1 MKFFKEIFAIFLA
14 VCLIVVNGCEEG
26 NDLLLSPSVL
36 SGIDSDVT
44 NPISIHR
51 EYNPRT
57 QIIILYEGDYG
68 KAVCREA
75 DPTLKEENFE
85 VWNYPTHPDTVFRTV
100 YERYCDKPLKDWP
113 VICIPT
119 ANFEAIN
126 NLLLTDLR
134 YTNMAVVMP
143 YIKNGSWYTNTL
155 NFFPVSKN
163 FIPVLV
169 GAGNQRHD
177 WTKGNKLDFTDSV
190 NIQYLNPVPQYNYVI
205 ENIEN
210 TLVRTRVWSNMLSSH
225 ATLGSQV
232 WLSLTGST
240 GSIYN
245 RFCVTEKGPGYIDI
259 YQVNIGTFISG
270 TAHVNFLSG
279 AVFSVGAKLNG
290 LMRQS
295 GVKSFQKIVKEAK
308 ASASNNGIRNDS
320 TGYGYINFKP
330 DLNGS
335 R

>member
-1 MKFFKEIFAIFLA
+1 MA

-259 YQVNIGTFISG
+259 Y
-270 TAHVNFLSG
+270 
-279 AVFSVGAKLNG
+279 
-290 LMRQS
+290 
-295 GVKSFQKIVKEAK
+295 
-308 ASASNNGIRNDS
+308 
-320 TGYGYINFKP
+320 
-330 DLNGS
+330 
-335 R
+335 

>member
-1 MKFFKEIFAIFLA
+1 MKFFNEILVI
-14 VCLIVVNGCEEG
+14 IVVSLITLNGCQEG
-26 NDLLLSPSVL
+26 INDLLLGPSIQSEVN
-36 SGIDSDVT
+36 SDAT
-44 NPISIHR
+44 NPISINR
-51 EYNPRT
+51 EYNPST
-57 QIIILYEGDYG
+57 KIIILYEGDYG

-75 DPTLKEENFE
+75 DPTLREENFE
-85 VWNYPTHPDTVFRTV
+85 VWNYPAHPDTVFRTV
-100 YERYCDKPLKDWP
+100 YERYYDKHPKDWP

-119 ANFEAIN
+119 PNFEAIN
-126 NLLLTDLR
+126 NLLLADPR

-143 YIKNGSWYTNTL
+143 YIKSGSWYTNTL
-155 NFFPVSKN
+155 NFPDSKY

-177 WTKGNKLDFTDSV
+177 WTKGNKLNFIDSV
-190 NIQYLNPVPQYNYVI
+190 NIQYVNPVPQYNYVI
-205 ENIEN
+205 ENTEN
-210 TLVRTRVWSNMLSSH
+210 ISGRTRVWSNVLSSH

-245 RFCVTEKGPGYIDI
+245 RFCVIERGSGYIDI
-259 YQVNIGTFISG
+259 YQVNIGNFVSG
-270 TAHVNFLSG
+270 TAHVNYLSG
-279 AVFSVGAKLNG
+279 AVFSIGAKLSG

-330 DLNGS
+330 DPHGS